1 MSTGKYYS
9 RKIIFILSFLLFR
22 IASSHA
28 ERYVMGGKSGWD
40 DITVRDG
47 ITSGKGRFG
56 YECLELAS
64 ASSTGNSNTD
74 LLLNFENGVFRDA
87 AGKYKII
94 GNSLYLTEQAARGKT
109 AALSRGN
116 GHGLILSGDDSSLF
130 GKEGP
135 AGSFVIDFWLCPSV
149 IENGETLINWRSS
162 RKISGALE
170 YQLVSVYCRRNKV
183 FCIFSNIFDGYT
195 ADGGDVTLTG
205 SGNLIPNKWSH
216 LTIAF
221 QESTGALEYRL
232 NGMLEDIKYVT
243 TTGHDGGSVYP
254 AVIGV
259 PAELELCRNYTGL
272 IDDFRIL
279 RSYYDISHEV
289 AAEQDA
295 ARFAAKYGTAAGKIM
310 SKPILTSA
318 GSVLNSIDAEL
329 KLPEQTAVQFYV
341 RAGDNYFNW
350 TDAYPAWTAVKVG
363 EDIKGL
369 SGLYFQ
375 VAAELFADGAGKSTP
390 SITEIA
396 LDYTALP
403 PPLPPFR
410 VSAQH
415 GDGQVTLSWNHSV
428 DDTAGGYYIYYG
440 TRPGEYLSRA
450 AAEGASPVDAG
461 SVTSYTL
468 TGLKNGTIY
477 YFAIAAWSKIDSRI
491 CGDLSK
497 EVYARPSI
505 R

>member
-1 MSTGKYYS
+1 MSTGHYYS
-9 RKIIFILSFLLFR
+9 RKIIFILSVFFFH
-22 IASSHA
+22 IAYLHA
-28 ERYVMGGKSGWD
+28 ERYVMGGKAGWN

-47 ITSGKGRFG
+47 IASGRGRFG
-56 YECLELAS
+56 YESLELAS
-64 ASSTGNSNTD
+64 VSSAESGSTD
-74 LLLNFENGVFRDA
+74 LLLNFENGAFRDA
-87 AGKYKII
+87 AGKYKIL
-94 GNSLYLTEQAARGKT
+94 GNSLYLTEHAARGKA

-130 GKEGP
+130 GKEGS

-149 IENGETLINWRSS
+149 IENGETIINWRSS

-170 YQLVSVYCRRNKV
+170 YQLVSVYCHHNKI

-195 ADGGDVTLTG
+195 ADGGDVTLIG
-205 SGNLIPNKWSH
+205 SENLIPNKWSH

-243 TTGHDGGSVYP
+243 DTGHDGGTVYP
-254 AVIGV
+254 AMIGV
-259 PAELELCRNYTGL
+259 PAELELCRNYTGF

-289 AAEQDA
+289 MMEQDA
-295 ARFAAKYGTAAGKIM
+295 ALFAAKYGTEAGKIM
-310 SKPILTSA
+310 SKPILASA
-318 GSVLNSIDAEL
+318 GSVLNALHAEL

-350 TDAYPAWTAVKVG
+350 TDSFPAWTAVKAD
-363 EDIKGL
+363 EELKGL

-375 VAAELFADGAGKSTP
+375 VAAELFADGAGKATP

-396 LDYTALP
+396 LDYTVLP

-410 VSAQH
+410 VNAQH
-415 GDGQVTLSWNHSV
+415 GDGQVTLSWSHSV
-428 DDTAGGYYIYYG
+428 DETAGGYYIYYG
-440 TRPGEYLSRA
+440 TRPGEYLGRA

-477 YFAIAAWSKIDSRI
+477 YFAIAAWSKVDNKI